1 MPADTKKKKAK
12 DGKKGDDDDDEK
24 KEEDDIYDDEMSE
37 EEERVVKMNA
47 NTVSIMDK
55 LGHGDAAGLR
65 GSGSNEDY
73 GGSTT
78 WLKAHTHKLCLTHV
92 AAM

>member
-55 LGHGDAAGLR
+55 LGHGGAAVLGA
-65 GSGSNEDY
+65 SGSHEDY
-73 GGSTT
+73 VGIIYTSCG
-78 WLKAHTHKLCLTHV
+78 
-92 AAM
+92 

>member
-47 NTVSIMDK
+47 NTVSIP
-55 LGHGDAAGLR
+55 LGL
-65 GSGSNEDY
+65 
-73 GGSTT
+73 
-78 WLKAHTHKLCLTHV
+78 LTV
-92 AAM
+92 AAMITVAAVPLGFRLIHTTCV